1 VQVPKPEQEQLQLF
15 RGVVPSEPD
24 VVIKPMF
31 GNLAAFVNGNMFAA
45 LLGPA
50 IGVRIVEP
58 STREELDGIDGVG
71 PFGPEGRPMKEY
83 AALPADW
90 LRRPEMLSEWIRR
103 AYEDVRALP
112 PKPPKGAAK
121 GR

>member
-1 VQVPKPEQEQLQLF
+1 MPKPEQEQLQLF

-45 LLGPA
+45 LLGSA
-50 IGVRIVEP
+50 IGVRVVEP
-58 STREELDGIDGVG
+58 STRQELDGIDGVG

-83 AALPADW
+83 IALPENW
-90 LRRPEMLSEWIRR
+90 LRRPELLTEWIRR
-103 AYEDVRALP
+103 AYEEVRTLP

>member
-1 VQVPKPEQEQLQLF
+1 MQVPKPEQEQLQLF

-24 VVIKPMF
+24 VVVKPMF

-45 LLGPA
+45 LLGSA
-50 IGVRIVEP
+50 IGVRVIEP
-58 STREELDGIDGVG
+58 STRQELESIDGIR

-83 AALPADW
+83 SALPADW
-90 LRRPEMLSEWIRR
+90 LRRPELLSEWIRR
-103 AYEDVRALP
+103 AYEEVRALP
-112 PKPPKGAAK
+112 PKAPKAAAK